1 METNE
6 ALIQAS
12 QTATAAAMLSQQ
24 TIKETLQA
32 ISEAI
37 IEHTPFIIEAN
48 QADLARMDCSNP
60 KYDRL
65 LLTPARIEAIANDM
79 LAVAALATPVGE
91 ILSETERPN
100 GMQIVK
106 MAVPLGVVGVIY
118 EARPNVTLDIFSLCL
133 RTNNVCVLKGGSDAD
148 ATNQAIVHIIQQQL
162 ERLNLPKALCTLLNA
177 DRAATAAM
185 LKAVG
190 LVDVIIPRGSN
201 ALIQYVRGNAL
212 VPVIETGAGVCH
224 TYIDVEA
231 DIQKAQAVVTNA
243 KTRRVS
249 VCNALDCVLIHE
261 QRLADLP
268 TICELLATHN
278 VLIYADSAA
287 YDLLKATYPAEL
299 LLHADAE
306 SFGTEFLDYK
316 MSIRTVS
323 DLTQALQHIAQHSSK
338 HSESILTENAT
349 TANQFELQV
358 DASCVYTNVSTAFTD
373 GGQFGFGAEV
383 GISTQKL
390 HARGPMGLDALTTH
404 KYLIRGNGQTRI

>member
-100 GMQIVK
+100 GMQIIK

-148 ATNQAIVHIIQQQL
+148 ATNQAIVHIIHQQL

-177 DRAATAAM
+177 DREATAAM

-212 VPVIETGAGVCH
+212 VPVIERGAGVCH

-323 DLTQALQHIAQHSSK
+323 NLTQALQHIAQHSSK

-349 TANQFELQV
+349 TANQFELAV

-390 HARGPMGLDALTTH
+390 HARGPMGLDALTTY

>member
-100 GMQIVK
+100 GMQIIK

-162 ERLNLPKALCTLLNA
+162 ERLNLPKALCTLLKA

-349 TANQFELQV
+349 TANQFEIQV

-390 HARGPMGLDALTTH
+390 HARGPMGLNALTTY

>member
-100 GMQIVK
+100 GMQIIK

-349 TANQFELQV
+349 TANQFELAV

-390 HARGPMGLDALTTH
+390 HARGPMGLDALTTY

>member
-100 GMQIVK
+100 GMQIIK

-148 ATNQAIVHIIQQQL
+148 ATNQAIVHIIHQQL

-177 DRAATAAM
+177 DREATAAM

-323 DLTQALQHIAQHSSK
+323 NLTQALQHIAQHSSK

-349 TANQFELQV
+349 TANQFELAV

-390 HARGPMGLDALTTH
+390 HARGPMGLDALTTY

>member
-65 LLTPARIEAIANDM
+65 LLTPVRIEAIANDM

-100 GMQIVK
+100 GMQIIK

-268 TICELLATHN
+268 TICEQLATHN

-349 TANQFELQV
+349 TANQFELAV

-390 HARGPMGLDALTTH
+390 HARGPMGLNALTTY
-404 KYLIRGNGQTRI
+404 KYLIRGNGQTRS

>member
-12 QTATAAAMLSQQ
+12 QVATAAAMLTQQ
-24 TIKETLQA
+24 TIKDTLQA
-32 ISEAI
+32 ISKAI
-37 IEHTPFIIEAN
+37 IEHTPAIMEAN
-48 QADLARMDCSNP
+48 QSDLARMDSSNP

-79 LAVAALATPVGE
+79 QAVAALATPVGQ
-91 ILSETERPN
+91 ILSETDRPN

-148 ATNQAIVHIIQQQL
+148 ATNQAIVCIIHQEL
-162 ERLNLPKALCTLLNA
+162 ERLNLPKALCTLLHA
-177 DRAATAAM
+177 DREATAE
-185 LKAVG
+185 LLQAVG

-201 ALIQYVRGNAL
+201 ALIQYVRSHAL

-224 TYIDVEA
+224 AYIDVEA
-231 DIQKAQAVVTNA
+231 DTQKAQSIVTNA

-249 VCNALDCVLIHE
+249 VCNALDCVLIHK

-278 VLIYADSAA
+278 VQIYADSAA
-287 YDLLKATYPAEL
+287 YDVLKATYPAEL
-299 LLHADAE
+299 LFHADTE

-390 HARGPMGLDALTTH
+390 HARGPMGLDALTTY
-404 KYLIRGNGQTRI
+404 KYLIRGNGQTRN

>member
-100 GMQIVK
+100 GMQIIK
-106 MAVPLGVVGVIY
+106 LAVPLGVVGVIY

>member
-100 GMQIVK
+100 GMQIIK
-106 MAVPLGVVGVIY
+106 LAVPLGVVGVIY

-278 VLIYADSAA
+278 VLIYADSVA

>member
-79 LAVAALATPVGE
+79 LAVAALATPVGK

-100 GMQIVK
+100 GMQIIK

-162 ERLNLPKALCTLLNA
+162 ERLNLPKALCTLLKA
-177 DRAATAAM
+177 DREATAAM

-201 ALIQYVRGNAL
+201 ALIQYVRAHAL

-268 TICELLATHN
+268 TVCELLATHN

-287 YDLLKATYPAEL
+287 YDMLKATYPSEL

-323 DLTQALQHIAQHSSK
+323 DLTQALQHIAQYSSK

-349 TANQFELQV
+349 TANQFELAV

-390 HARGPMGLDALTTH
+390 HARGPMGLDALTTY

>member
-79 LAVAALATPVGE
+79 LAVAALATPVGK

-100 GMQIVK
+100 GMQIIK

-162 ERLNLPKALCTLLNA
+162 ERLNLPKALCTLLKA
-177 DRAATAAM
+177 DREATAAM

-201 ALIQYVRGNAL
+201 ALIQYVRAHAL

-287 YDLLKATYPAEL
+287 YDMLKATYPSEL

-323 DLTQALQHIAQHSSK
+323 DLTQALQHIAQYSSK

-349 TANQFELQV
+349 TANQFELAV

-390 HARGPMGLDALTTH
+390 HARGPMGLDALTTY

>member
-100 GMQIVK
+100 GMQIIK

-162 ERLNLPKALCTLLNA
+162 EQLNLPKALCTLLNA

-349 TANQFELQV
+349 TANQFELAV

-390 HARGPMGLDALTTH
+390 HARGPMGLDALTTY

>member
-106 MAVPLGVVGVIY
+106 LAVPLGVVGVIY

-177 DRAATAAM
+177 DGAATAAM

-268 TICELLATHN
+268 TICEQLATHN

-349 TANQFELQV
+349 TANQFELAV

-390 HARGPMGLDALTTH
+390 HARGPMGLDALTTY

>member
-1 METNE
+1 M
-6 ALIQAS
+6 
-12 QTATAAAMLSQQ
+12 
-24 TIKETLQA
+24 
-32 ISEAI
+32 
-37 IEHTPFIIEAN
+37 
-48 QADLARMDCSNP
+48 
-60 KYDRL
+60 
-65 LLTPARIEAIANDM
+65 
-79 LAVAALATPVGE
+79 
-91 ILSETERPN
+91 
-100 GMQIVK
+100 
-106 MAVPLGVVGVIY
+106 
-118 EARPNVTLDIFSLCL
+118 
-133 RTNNVCVLKGGSDAD
+133 LKGGSDAD

-162 ERLNLPKALCTLLNA
+162 ERLNLPKALCTLLKA

-323 DLTQALQHIAQHSSK
+323 NLTQALQHIAQHSSK

-349 TANQFELQV
+349 TANQFELAV

-390 HARGPMGLDALTTH
+390 HARGPMGLDALTTY

>member
-12 QTATAAAMLSQQ
+12 QTATAAAMLSEQ

-65 LLTPARIEAIANDM
+65 LLTPVRIEAIANDM

-100 GMQIVK
+100 GMQIIK

-148 ATNQAIVHIIQQQL
+148 ATNRAIVHIIHQQL

-177 DRAATAAM
+177 EREATAAM
-185 LKAVG
+185 LRAVG

-201 ALIQYVRGNAL
+201 ALIQYVRGHAL

-231 DIQKAQAVVTNA
+231 DIQKAQAIVTNA

-261 QRLADLP
+261 QRLVDLP
-268 TICELLATHN
+268 TVCELLASHN
-278 VLIYADSAA
+278 VQIYADSAA
-287 YDLLKATYPAEL
+287 YAVLKATYPAEL
-299 LLHADAE
+299 LLHADSE

-323 DLTQALQHIAQHSSK
+323 NLTQALQHIAQYSSK
-338 HSESILTENAT
+338 HSESILTENT
-349 TANQFELQV
+349 ITANQFELQV
-358 DASCVYTNVSTAFTD
+358 DTSCVYTNVSTAFTD

-390 HARGPMGLDALTTH
+390 HARGPMGLNALTTY
-404 KYLIRGNGQTRI
+404 KYLIRGNGQTRS

>member
-349 TANQFELQV
+349 TANQFELAV

-390 HARGPMGLDALTTH
+390 HARGPMGLDALTTY

>member
-100 GMQIVK
+100 GMQIIK

-162 ERLNLPKALCTLLNA
+162 ERLNLPKALCTLLKA

-190 LVDVIIPRGSN
+190 LVDVINPRGSN

-323 DLTQALQHIAQHSSK
+323 NLTQALQHIAQHSSK

-349 TANQFELQV
+349 TANQFELAV

-390 HARGPMGLDALTTH
+390 HARGPMGLDALTTY

>member
-6 ALIQAS
+6 ALIEAS
-12 QTATAAAMLSQQ
+12 QTATTAAMLSQQ
-24 TIKETLQA
+24 TITATLQA
-32 ISEAI
+32 ISKAI
-37 IEHTPFIIEAN
+37 IEHTDAIITAN
-48 QADLARMDCSNP
+48 QSDLARMERNNP

-65 LLTPARIEAIANDM
+65 LLSAASIEAIANDM
-79 LAVAALATPVGE
+79 QAIALLPTPVGK
-91 ILSETERPN
+91 ILSESHRPN

-133 RTNNVCVLKGGSDAD
+133 RTNNVCVLKGGSDAE
-148 ATNQAIVHIIQQQL
+148 ATNQAIVNIIHQQL
-162 ERLNLPKALCTLLNA
+162 ERLNLPKSLCTLLDA
-177 DRAATAAM
+177 SREATAV
-185 LKAVG
+185 LLQAVG

-201 ALIQYVRGNAL
+201 ALIQYVRSHAL
-212 VPVIETGAGVCH
+212 VPIIETGAGVCH
-224 TYIDVEA
+224 IYIDVEA
-231 DIQKAQAVVTNA
+231 DILKAQAVATNA

-249 VCNALDCVLIHE
+249 VCNALDCLLIHE

-268 TICELLATHN
+268 TVCELLATNN
-278 VLIYADSAA
+278 VQIYADAAA
-287 YDLLKATYPAEL
+287 YDVLKATYPAKL
-299 LLHADAE
+299 LLHADTE

-349 TANQFELQV
+349 TANQFEQQV

-390 HARGPMGLDALTTH
+390 HARGPMGLDALTTY
-404 KYLIRGNGQTRI
+404 KYLIRGNGQTRN